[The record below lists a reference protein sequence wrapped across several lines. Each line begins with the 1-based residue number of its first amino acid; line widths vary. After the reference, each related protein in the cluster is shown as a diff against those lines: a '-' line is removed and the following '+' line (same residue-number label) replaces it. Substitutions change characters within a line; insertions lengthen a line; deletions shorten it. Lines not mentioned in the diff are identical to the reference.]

1 MTLSIPALA
10 GDTGSQRATDR
21 YQPPGPVMSA
31 RERRTIT
38 LFDLMMVVAATA
50 IGLSLAQFGWQ
61 RKIAGGWISTWPV
74 SAKYS
79 VGGYPSTRWVVPIA
93 GRVGPFLPCL
103 VAWTGAF
110 LVIRLRSPRPRRR
123 RLLRQP
129 GLVAAVVALSILTI
143 EWTLFF
149 GSAKLDGRFNW
160 SSAESIN
167 VFFANG
173 QILLAHH
180 AGWAV
185 VASWLTL
192 VLIGQWHPER
202 SWVDRG
208 GRILGCTWIIGGPA
222 ASILIDHSAWWGYF
236 FGS

>member
-38 LFDLMMVVAATA
+38 LFDVMMVVAATA
-50 IGLSLAQFGWQ
+50 IGLSLVQFGWQ
-61 RKIAGGWISTWPV
+61 RTVAGNWISTWPV

-79 VGGYPSTRWVVPIA
+79 DGGYPSTRWVVPIA

-110 LVIRLRSPRPRRR
+110 LVIRLRGPRPRRR

-129 GLVAAVVALSILTI
+129 GLVAAVETYQLNAQGPTHANASHAVYGA
-143 EWTLFF
+143 
-149 GSAKLDGRFNW
+149 AVDGRCGGRGRMGLPLGR
-160 SSAESIN
+160 S
-167 VFFANG
+167 G
-173 QILLAHH
+173 
-180 AGWAV
+180 
-185 VASWLTL
+185 WLTTQTYL
-192 VLIGQWHPER
+192 NSLAR
-202 SWVDRG
+202 SWDV
-208 GRILGCTWIIGGPA
+208 
-222 ASILIDHSAWWGYF
+222 
-236 FGS
+236 